1 MAGFFIDRYSQNHY
15 TGKAMKKLTLTL
27 ALSCACSALIYAGPE
42 PMASKEIAPVPAPQ
56 PSCFEG
62 WYAGVHG
69 GGIWANL
76 DTTTSAFE
84 ETLPPRGGGFAE
96 DLFLATRK
104 SDETSWEGGMHGGYN
119 WMHGGWVFGFEV
131 DIQGT
136 DLQRNAEVFDFIQLP
151 GGNSE
156 EHVYTTSIV
165 SHAAL
170 DWYATGRVR
179 IGHTLGDRVMIFGTG
194 GGAVGLTDLSA
205 VTSVNENTRFGG
217 EFSDTFLKNDRQ
229 VRGGWTGGGG
239 IDFCISQHWTLN
251 FTYLYVD
258 LGDESVRTNVL
269 FPSLPVVA
277 GVRTFDSVTRAPPN
291 FHFPH

>member
-1 MAGFFIDRYSQNHY
+1 
-15 TGKAMKKLTLTL
+15 MKKFTLTFVL
-27 ALSCACSALIYAGPE
+27 FCACCVLAYAGPE
-42 PMASKEIAPVPAPQ
+42 PTASKEIAPVPAPP

-76 DTTTSAFE
+76 DARTSAFE
-84 ETLPPRGGGFAE
+84 ATDATNGGFAE
-96 DLFLATRK
+96 DLFLATKK

-119 WMHGGWVFGFEV
+119 WQRGGWVFGLEV

-194 GGAVGLTDLSA
+194 GGAVGLTDLNE
-205 VTSVNENTRFGG
+205 VTSVNETTRFGG
-217 EFSDTFLKNDRQ
+217 AFSDTFRAGSRD

-239 IDFCISQHWTLN
+239 IDFCLSEHWMLN

-258 LGDESVRTNVL
+258 LGDERVGNSVIFTAPTNNG
-269 FPSLPVVA
+269 A
-277 GVRTFDSVTRAPPN
+277 NVRNFNSQTRATADFQFHDFRGGLT
-291 FHFPH
+291 FHF

>member
-1 MAGFFIDRYSQNHY
+1 
-15 TGKAMKKLTLTL
+15 MKKFTLTL
-27 ALSCACSALIYAGPE
+27 ALSCACTALIYAGPE
-42 PMASKEIAPVPAPQ
+42 PMASKEIAPVPAPA

-84 ETLPPRGGGFAE
+84 ETLAPAGRGGFSE
-96 DLFLATRK
+96 SLFLATRK
-104 SDETSWEGGMHGGYN
+104 NDETSWEGGLHGGYN
-119 WMHGGWVFGFEV
+119 WMRGGWVFGFEV

-205 VTSVNENTRFGG
+205 
-217 EFSDTFLKNDRQ
+217 DTFLKNDRQ

-239 IDFCISQHWTLN
+239 IDICLSQHWILN

-269 FPSLPVVA
+269 FTSLPVSF
-277 GVRTFDSVTRAPPN
+277 GVRTFNSETRAHAN
-291 FHFPH
+291 FQFHDFRGGLTFHF

>member
-1 MAGFFIDRYSQNHY
+1 
-15 TGKAMKKLTLTL
+15 MKKFTLTL
-27 ALSCACSALIYAGPE
+27 ALSCACTALIYAGPE
-42 PMASKEIAPVPAPQ
+42 PMASKEIAPVPAPA

-84 ETLPPRGGGFAE
+84 ETLAPAGRGGFSE
-96 DLFLATRK
+96 SLFLAVRQT
-104 SDETSWEGGMHGGYN
+104 DQTSWEGGLHGGYN
-119 WMHGGWVFGFEV
+119 WQRGGWVFGLEV

-179 IGHTLGDRVMIFGTG
+179 VGHTLGDRVMIFGTG
-194 GGAVGLTDLSA
+194 GGAVGLTELNE

-217 EFSDTFLKNDRQ
+217 AFSDTFRAGNRE

-239 IDFCISQHWTLN
+239 IDICLSQHWILN

-258 LGDESVRTNVL
+258 LGDEHVGNSVVFT
-269 FPSLPVVA
+269 SLPVSF
-277 GVRTFDSVTRAPPN
+277 GVRTFDSETRARADFKFHDFRGGLT
-291 FHFPH
+291 FHF

>member
-1 MAGFFIDRYSQNHY
+1 
-15 TGKAMKKLTLTL
+15 MKKLALTF
-27 ALSCACSALIYAGPE
+27 ALLCACTALIYAGPE
-42 PMASKEIAPVPAPQ
+42 PMSSKEIAPVPAPA

-62 WYAGVHG
+62 WYFGIHG

-76 DTTTSAFE
+76 DATTSAFE
-84 ETLPPRGGGFAE
+84 ETLPPAARGGFAE
-96 DLFLATRK
+96 DLFLAVRQK
-104 SDETSWEGGMHGGYN
+104 DQTSGEGGLHGGYN
-119 WMHGGWVFGFEV
+119 WQRGGWVFGFEL

-170 DWYATGRVR
+170 DWYATGRIR

-194 GGAVGLTDLSA
+194 GGVAGLTELNE
-205 VTSVNENTRFGG
+205 VTSVNESTRFGG
-217 EFSDTFLKNDRQ
+217 ATSETFSNNDRGI
-229 VRGGWTGGGG
+229 RGGWTGGGG
-239 IDFCISQHWTLN
+239 IDFCIGQHWTLN

-258 LGDESVRTNVL
+258 LGDEHVGTNFV
-269 FPSLPVVA
+269 FTSRPVA
-277 GVRTFDSVTRAPPN
+277 NGIRNFDSQTRAN
-291 FHFPH
+291 ANFQFHDFRGGLTFHF